1 MRYNYL
7 NKKDR
12 LLAKTALMVALGE
25 ESTYNQVYLP
35 SENKFRSI
43 YSLTIDEMIEA
54 IIFIEDMERKYGK
67 ENNNS

>member
-25 ESTYNQVYLP
+25 ESKYNQVYLP

-43 YSLTIDEMIEA
+43 YSLTTDEMIEA

>member
-25 ESTYNQVYLP
+25 ESKYNQVYLP

-43 YSLTIDEMIEA
+43 YSLTTNEMIEA